1 MFNRNATLHL
11 SYLSHLVSWLE
22 KPSFNDNSYIDRWSA
37 DNIYAMCIQG
47 SYYANIIPIKR
58 NKWTILI
65 SYLTNF
71 IRNYRIDS
79 YAGTLAFVPANER
92 YGTFVLLF

>member
-1 MFNRNATLHL
+1 MFNRNATFHL

-47 SYYANIIPIKR
+47 SYYA
-58 NKWTILI
+58 KWTILI